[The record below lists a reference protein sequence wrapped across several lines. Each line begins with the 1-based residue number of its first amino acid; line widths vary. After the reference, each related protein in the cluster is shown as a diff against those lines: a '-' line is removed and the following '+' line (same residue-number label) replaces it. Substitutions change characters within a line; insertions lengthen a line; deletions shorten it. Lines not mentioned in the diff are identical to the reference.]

1 MSYCTRAIRMSELA
15 SIIDGI
21 FAFGAMRVKQT
32 RRLYETSRGRVV
44 NVQFAFL
51 VTRHVIASGPRITC
65 LFGGKSESIMTQIR
79 CCLDAAS
86 LDRAQDICTQCLHI
100 PILSPRRK
108 FAKLSLTTFNPMA
121 THTSPRPLLFHMRT
135 QLFSLPTLA

>member
-1 MSYCTRAIRMSELA
+1 MSELA

-51 VTRHVIASGPRITC
+51 VTRHVIVSGPRIT
-65 LFGGKSESIMTQIR
+65 SESIMTRIR

-121 THTSPRPLLFHMRT
+121 THTSPRPLPFHTRT